1 MSIAVQAIG
10 PYDDGCHGVAHKQ
23 YSLSPGWSREGK
35 TQSGLPLCPERLKI
49 PLCPE
54 HSGQSV
60 AEALLV
66 IVSHP
71 HCPRRGK
78 VVAKA
83 EMATPLDTAT
93 TAVVPAR
100 RVEVLLVQETL
111 EVLLVLG
118 TIACC
123 LAAAFAVVH
132 MRRKRRLLDECQRR
146 TVHLVGDQDRRSLI
160 DLMTMRVMRTTGH

>member
-1 MSIAVQAIG
+1 
-10 PYDDGCHGVAHKQ
+10 
-23 YSLSPGWSREGK
+23 
-35 TQSGLPLCPERLKI
+35 
-49 PLCPE
+49 
-54 HSGQSV
+54 V

-83 EMATPLDTAT
+83 EMATQPLDTAT

-100 RVEVLLVQETL
+100 RVEVLLV
-111 EVLLVLG
+111 LG
-118 TIACC
+118 TITCC
-123 LAAAFAVVH
+123 LAAAFVVVH

-146 TVHLVGDQDRRSLI
+146 TVHLVGDQDCRSLI
-160 DLMTMRVMRTTGH
+160 DLMMMRMMRTTGQ